1 MADIAD
7 SDDSDEEIVL
17 LAAAYLLTKKRSR
30 PRRPRV
36 DNSALPDHPKTE
48 CTWAR
53 IRATGSDEM
62 HVSLMN
68 IDRRAFDMLLTPF
81 EREWKRRDV
90 WGNKLGRKKIKT
102 AVRPG
107 KRVMTADGCLA
118 LTLMYLSSRSELK
131 MIGLLF
137 GVNEHRA
144 RTYCELGMGLLN
156 KVRTTDVPA
165 HLAAPCIC
173 SHFRI
178 FGT

>member
-1 MADIAD
+1 MESDDIED
-7 SDDSDEEIVL
+7 SDDEIVL
-17 LAAAYLLTKKRSR
+17 LAAAYLLAKKRSR

-107 KRVMTADGCLA
+107 MRSTSLEPCMTLV
-118 LTLMYLSSRSELK
+118 L
-131 MIGLLF
+131 
-137 GVNEHRA
+137 
-144 RTYCELGMGLLN
+144 RT
-156 KVRTTDVPA
+156 RPA
-165 HLAAPCIC
+165 VIML
-173 SHFRI
+173 
-178 FGT
+178 